1 MAERMFLWSA
11 IKLPF
16 TRRFIAR
23 LDDRVGNGSINPVK
37 KWWWDL
43 EFNDGRTIEPE
54 KGTNARQLDL
64 DGGRVADKQKVALYE
79 PDMLPPGD
87 NQFVPV
93 KLDRKEAIR
102 RGEHAE
108 SPAEARVRIGRPPT
122 PRLHRRV

>member
-1 MAERMFLWSA
+1 MAERIFLWSA

-43 EFNDGRTIEPE
+43 EFKDGRTIRPE
-54 KGTNARQLDL
+54 VGTNARQLDL
-64 DGGRVADKQKVALYE
+64 DGGRIADKQKVALYE

-93 KLDRKEAIR
+93 TLDRKEAVR
-102 RGEHAE
+102 RGENAE
-108 SPAEARVRIGRPPT
+108 TPAEARVRIGRQRPG
-122 PRLHRRV
+122 